1 MTIKIALD
9 LAEKSEFYVFPVKH
23 GDDNT
28 KTPLT
33 PHGHKDASR
42 DPNVI
47 TDWWEKFPEAKV
59 GVACGK
65 SGITVADIDTKNGK
79 DGWTSLDEAWL
90 DLGEPYSYETSTGG
104 SHLVY
109 RAPEDL
115 NLAPHVNYRGMAGV
129 DVRAGESWVLWA
141 GGVPTREE
149 LNEAP
154 KWLLDEKEAR
164 QEHNYS
170 GTVADWFSGLTPGE
184 PNALV
189 RRAWEKA
196 AQRFED
202 LGNDFSHSDLIELQ
216 FEAIRL
222 GAEGNSGIPQYL
234 EFLED
239 LFLSRTGAHSRSEED
254 WPHEW
259 QEGLLSGLEKYGETI
274 SLLKNLP
281 EYSIGL
287 VPKGIPDT
295 LITTPTDKAGFSKL
309 LGALIKETEDD
320 NRILSILWN
329 CPATKDL
336 SREWGLEFT
345 FKRIQDARV
354 RPEPTRENPRIEE
367 KREAEKTHPDL
378 ISASLL
384 TEEERRSVESRPGF
398 VESYIE
404 ASKKGGFTNEFYA
417 RASAWN
423 VASLAFAFHGFIPQ
437 DENDNMGLN
446 LWTIQLGESGTGKTR
461 ATKVET
467 AVLNVLFG
475 GEEREDGIPRFDL
488 GAGSSPEGVHE
499 ALLLRDRKASMFY
512 QDEASEFFSK
522 LKPSSGKGWMS
533 GFPDAL
539 SRYYEGFVPGE
550 QKVRLQ
556 QLRGKTALTH
566 FNLHMFATPKR
577 FLGLIE
583 RDMFGTGFVPRINWI
598 IAPPPVVTPDRFKS
612 RRVSRGKETEFGGT
626 SDTLTAVAV
635 DLIAARAFTKGTP
648 RPIFASE
655 EAYTRMDKAHEQMY
669 AVGSKRENWDVIEPV
684 VTRLAETLKKC
695 AAICAMYRSD
705 DEIQVE
711 DVLRALV
718 AVEEW
723 FENSFQ
729 VASLVSE
736 GDFQRACRDIEEWV
750 KGRKGGKASRAEI
763 YHTFRNLIER
773 DSRELDGYL
782 TYLLESGSL
791 NRKEENGTVK
801 YEVNGVA

>member
-1 MTIKIALD
+1 MSVELAIN
-9 LAEKSEFYVFPVKH
+9 LAEKSGFYVFPVKH
-23 GDDNT
+23 GEDNT
-28 KTPLT
+28 KVPLT

-47 TDWWEKFPEAKV
+47 MDWWERFPEAKA

-65 SGITVADIDTKNGK
+65 SGITVADIDTKNGV
-79 DGWTSLDEAWL
+79 DGWGSLDEAWL
-90 DLGEPYSYETSTGG
+90 DLGEPYSYETGTGG

-109 RAPEDL
+109 LAPEGL
-115 NLAPHVNYRGMAGV
+115 NLAPHVNYRGMKGV

-154 KWLLDEKEAR
+154 QWLLDESKPRTIEGFDGEIR
-164 QEHNYS
+164 
-170 GTVADWFSGLTPGE
+170 DWYENLVPGE
-184 PNALV
+184 PNVMV
-189 RRAWEKA
+189 RRAME
-196 AQRFED
+196 RI
-202 LGNDFSHSDLIELQ
+202 GNDLSHEEMVSKT

-222 GAEGNSGIPQYL
+222 GCEGATGVPELIDALEEAWMNRPAENHTTPESAWEYKFQEALLGGIGK
-234 EFLED
+234 FGG
-239 LFLSRTGAHSRSEED
+239 SIT
-254 WPHEW
+254 
-259 QEGLLSGLEKYGETI
+259 
-274 SLLKNLP
+274 LLKDLP
-281 EYSIGL
+281 EYNIGL
-287 VPKGIPDT
+287 VPKGIPDS
-295 LITTPTDKAGFSKL
+295 LVTTPGGKAEFSRL
-309 LGALIKETEDD
+309 LGELVRETQDD

-329 CPATKDL
+329 CPATRDL
-336 SREWGLEFT
+336 ARDWGLQFVH
-345 FKRIQDARV
+345 KRIQDARV

-378 ISASLL
+378 ISTSLL
-384 TEEERRSVESRPGF
+384 TEEERKAVESRPGF

-475 GEEREDGIPRFDL
+475 GEERGDGVPRFDL
-488 GAGSSPEGVHE
+488 GAGSSPEGIHE
-499 ALLLRDRKASMFY
+499 ALLMRDRKASMFY

-522 LKPSSGKGWMS
+522 LKPSSGKGWMA

-539 SRYYEGFVPGE
+539 ARYYEGIVPAE
-550 QKVRLQ
+550 QKVRLKE
-556 QLRGKTALTH
+556 LRGKTALTH

-583 RDMFGTGFVPRINWI
+583 RDMFGTGFVPRINWV

-612 RRVSRGKETEFGGT
+612 RRVARGKVTEFGKT
-626 SDTLTAVAV
+626 SETLTAVAV
-635 DLIAARAFTKGTP
+635 DLAAARAFTGGSPK
-648 RPIFASE
+648 PIFASE
-655 EAYTRMDKAHEQMY
+655 EAYARMDKAHEQMY